1 MSHIVSDWGIYYD
14 PDPKSTIIKD
24 DEQVIEMY
32 NVICE
37 LDGEP
42 AAKVSPWML
51 RFKID
56 DDPLKA
62 IFDDHFEFKR
72 DVVDKINN
80 TYNGDDKSVEIVS
93 SPDTFATQVIRM
105 RPLETSMND
114 DDEANIVE
122 LMRQMA
128 DSILNGL
135 TLRGFQNITKVSY
148 TSNAPVDSVCTHY
161 SAETGALVTTKENW
175 IIETDGCDL

>member
-1 MSHIVSDWGIYYD
+1 MSDWGIYYD
-14 PDPKSTIIKD
+14 PNPSTTIIKD
-24 DEQVIEMY
+24 DEQVIEYY
-32 NVICE
+32 NDINE
-37 LDGEP
+37 LNDVPTG
-42 AAKVSPWML
+42 KISPWML

-62 IFDDHFEFKR
+62 VFDDHFEFKR
-72 DVVDKINN
+72 DVVDRIDATWNA
-80 TYNGDDKSVEIVS
+80 DDKTVEIVS

-105 RPLETSMND
+105 RPMEDSMND

-135 TLRGFQNITKVSY
+135 TLRGFPKITKVSY
-148 TSNAPVDSVCTHY
+148 TS
-161 SAETGALVTTKENW
+161 SA
-175 IIETDGCDL
+175 